1 MFLSRRGIFRYRW
14 PAATGLAVA
23 FVAGLLLGA
32 AWRTPKV
39 RPGLVPPA
47 VSAPVAEPARDA
59 SRTGYP
65 AEVLRVIDGDT
76 FEARVHVWL
85 GLDVTTKVRLRGIDA
100 PELRARCP
108 DELQKAEAARGALMA
123 LLAEG
128 DIQVSN
134 VGRDKYGGRVVA
146 DAATRRTP
154 NISQAMLAAGHARRY
169 GGGRRESW
177 CAELRG

>member
-1 MFLSRRGIFRYRW
+1 
-14 PAATGLAVA
+14 
-23 FVAGLLLGA
+23 
-32 AWRTPKV
+32 
-39 RPGLVPPA
+39 
-47 VSAPVAEPARDA
+47 
-59 SRTGYP
+59 
-65 AEVLRVIDGDT
+65 VLRVIDGDT